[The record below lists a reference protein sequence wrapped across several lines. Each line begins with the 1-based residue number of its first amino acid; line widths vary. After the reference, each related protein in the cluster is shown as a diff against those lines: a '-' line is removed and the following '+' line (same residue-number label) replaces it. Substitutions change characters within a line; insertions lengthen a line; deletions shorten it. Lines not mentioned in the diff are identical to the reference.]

1 MGLIIELEGVNFIDV
16 MCLLILDLF
25 EVYEVDEYV
34 QDLLVGDGKG
44 MWMEVDVGGVMV
56 LLWILL
62 LVVVGCNVG
71 VVILIC
77 DVIEVKW
84 CD

>member
-1 MGLIIELEGVNFIDV
+1 M
-16 MCLLILDLF
+16 
-25 EVYEVDEYV
+25 
-34 QDLLVGDGKG
+34 VGDGKG